1 MLRLY
6 YHDRKYIKQIKNM
19 KRALKILGG
28 VIVVSVFV
36 YTIYFLYQKSQAKP
50 IEFETTQPIKTE
62 IIKSTVATGS
72 VLPRKEIMIKPQVS
86 GIVEELYVEAGD
98 MIKKGDLLARI
109 KIIPD
114 MVSLN
119 NAQSRLNRA
128 RINFEDSKRQYERQ
142 KDLLDQG
149 VIAIAGFEPFDLAYK
164 NAIEEVEA
172 AENNLE
178 LIKEGQTKKGG
189 QATTNTIVRS
199 TAEGMVLDVPVEVG
213 FSVIESNTFNDG
225 TTIASVAD
233 MGDMIFEGKIDETEV
248 GKIKEGMPLILTVGA
263 IDDASFDA
271 VLEHISPKGVEEN
284 GAIQFEIK
292 ANVELK
298 QDQFIRAGYS
308 ANAKVVLDR
317 TDSVLAIPESILQF
331 EGDSSYVEVE
341 IAPQQFE
348 KRYIKTG
355 LSDGINVEVKS
366 GLSMEDKI
374 KKPSGSLK

>member
-1 MLRLY
+1 MQRL
-6 YHDRKYIKQIKNM
+6 HNNKNINNHM
-19 KRALKILGG
+19 KKALKILAGI
-28 VIVVSVFV
+28 IVLSIFV

-50 IEFETTQPIKTE
+50 VVFETTNPMKAE

-72 VLPRKEIMIKPQVS
+72 VKPRKEIMIKPKVS
-86 GIVEELYVEAGD
+86 GIVEEVYVEAGD
-98 MIKKGDLLARI
+98 MIKNGDRIAKI

-119 NAQSRLNRA
+119 NAQSRVNRA
-128 RINFEDSKRQYERQ
+128 RISYENAKLQYDRE

-149 VIAIAGFEPFDLAYK
+149 VIARADFDNYDVTYK

-189 QATTNTIVRS
+189 EITNTVVVS
-199 TAEGMVLDVPVEVG
+199 TATGMVLDVPVEVG

-248 GKIKEGMPLILTVGA
+248 GKIREGMPLILTVGA
-263 IDDASFDA
+263 IDEQTFGA

-284 GAIQFEIK
+284 GAVQFEIK
-292 ANVELK
+292 ANVTLK
-298 QDQFIRAGYS
+298 QNEFIRAGYS
-308 ANAKVVLDR
+308 ANAKIVLDR
-317 TDSVLAIPESILQF
+317 TPDSVMAIPESILQF
-331 EGDSSYVEVE
+331 EGDSSYVEIEV
-341 IAPQQFE
+341 APQKFE
-348 KRYIKTG
+348 KRFIKTG

-366 GLSMEDKI
+366 GLAMEDKI

>member
-1 MLRLY
+1 
-6 YHDRKYIKQIKNM
+6 M
-19 KRALKILGG
+19 KKALKILAG
-28 VIVVSVFV
+28 VIILSIFV

-50 IEFETTQPIKTE
+50 VEYETTQPIKTE
-62 IIKSTVATGS
+62 IIKSTMATGS
-72 VLPRKEIMIKPQVS
+72 VVPRKEIMIKPKVS

-98 MIKKGDLLARI
+98 MINNGDLIAKI

-119 NAQSRLNRA
+119 NAQSRVNRA
-128 RINFEDSKRQYERQ
+128 KISFEDSKRQYDRQ
-142 KDLLDQG
+142 KDLLNQG
-149 VIAIAGFEPFDLAYK
+149 VIARAEFEAYDLAYQ

-172 AENNLE
+172 AESNLE

-189 QATTNTIVRS
+189 QATTNTIVKS

-263 IDDASFDA
+263 IDDASFSA

-331 EGDSSYVEVE
+331 DGDSSYVEVE
-341 IAPQQFE
+341 VAPQQFE
-348 KRYIKTG
+348 KRFIKTG

-366 GLSMEDKI
+366 GLTMEDKI
-374 KKPSGSLK
+374 KKPGGSLK

>member
-1 MLRLY
+1 
-6 YHDRKYIKQIKNM
+6 M
-19 KRALKILGG
+19 KKALKILAG
-28 VIVVSVFV
+28 VIVLSIFV

-50 IEFETTQPIKTE
+50 VEYETTRPIKTE

-72 VLPRKEIMIKPQVS
+72 VVPRKEIMIKPKVS

-98 MIKKGDLLARI
+98 MIKEGDLIARI

-128 RINFEDSKRQYERQ
+128 RIGYEDSKRQYDRQ
-142 KDLLDQG
+142 KELLDQG
-149 VIAIAGFEPFDLAYK
+149 VIARAEFDSYDLAFK
-164 NAIEEVEA
+164 NASEEVEA

-178 LIKEGQTKKGG
+178 LIKEGQTKKAG
-189 QATTNTIVRS
+189 AVTNTVVKS

-213 FSVIESNTFNDG
+213 YSVIESNTFNDG

-263 IDDASFDA
+263 IDNASFDA
-271 VLEHISPKGVEEN
+271 ILEHISPKGVEEN
-284 GAIQFEIK
+284 GAIQFKIK
-292 ANVELK
+292 ANVQLK
-298 QDQFIRAGYS
+298 KDEFIRAGYS

-341 IAPQQFE
+341 TTPQKFE

-366 GLSMEDKI
+366 GLSMDDKI

>member
-1 MLRLY
+1 
-6 YHDRKYIKQIKNM
+6 M
-19 KRALKILGG
+19 KKALKILAG
-28 VIVVSVFV
+28 VVVISIFV

-50 IEFETTQPIKTE
+50 IEYETTQAVKTE

-72 VLPRKEIMIKPQVS
+72 VVPRKEIMIKPQVS
-86 GIVEELYVEAGD
+86 GIVEELYVEAGN
-98 MIKKGDLLARI
+98 MIKKGDLIAKI

-128 RINFEDSKRQYERQ
+128 KISFEDSKRQYDRQ

-149 VIAIAGFEPFDLAYK
+149 VIARAEFESYDLAYK

-189 QATTNTIVRS
+189 QITNTIVKS
-199 TAEGMVLDVPVEVG
+199 TTEGMVLDVPVEVG

-248 GKIKEGMPLILTVGA
+248 GKIREGMPLILTVGA
-263 IDDASFDA
+263 IDDASFSA
-271 VLEHISPKGVEEN
+271 VLEHISPKGIEEN

-317 TDSVLAIPESILQF
+317 TDSVMAIPESILQF

-341 IAPQQFE
+341 VAPQQFE

-374 KKPSGSLK
+374 KKPGGSLK

>member
-1 MLRLY
+1 
-6 YHDRKYIKQIKNM
+6 M
-19 KRALKILGG
+19 KRALKILAG
-28 VIVVSVFV
+28 VIVLSIFV

-50 IEFETTQPIKTE
+50 VEFETTRAFKTE

-72 VLPRKEIMIKPQVS
+72 VVPRKEIMIKPQVS
-86 GIVEELYVEAGD
+86 GIVEELYIEAGD
-98 MIKKGDLLARI
+98 MIKKGDLLAKI

-128 RINFEDSKRQYERQ
+128 KISFEDSKRQYDRQ

-149 VIAIAGFEPFDLAYK
+149 VIARAAFESYELAYN
-164 NAIEEVEA
+164 NAVEEVEA

-189 QATTNTIVRS
+189 QPTNTIVKS

-248 GKIKEGMPLILTVGA
+248 GKIREGMPLILTIGA
-263 IDDASFDA
+263 IDEASFDA
-271 VLEHISPKGVEEN
+271 ILEHISPKGVEEN

-292 ANVELK
+292 ANVTLR

-331 EGDSSYVEVE
+331 EGDSSYVEIE
-341 IAPQQFE
+341 TAPQQFE

-366 GLSMEDKI
+366 GLSLEDKL

>member
-1 MLRLY
+1 
-6 YHDRKYIKQIKNM
+6 
-19 KRALKILGG
+19 
-28 VIVVSVFV
+28 
-36 YTIYFLYQKSQAKP
+36 
-50 IEFETTQPIKTE
+50 
-62 IIKSTVATGS
+62 
-72 VLPRKEIMIKPQVS
+72 
-86 GIVEELYVEAGD
+86 
-98 MIKKGDLLARI
+98 
-109 KIIPD
+109 
-114 MVSLN
+114 
-119 NAQSRLNRA
+119 
-128 RINFEDSKRQYERQ
+128 
-142 KDLLDQG
+142 
-149 VIAIAGFEPFDLAYK
+149 
-164 NAIEEVEA
+164 VEA

-233 MGDMIFEGKIDETEV
+233 MGDMVFEGKIDETEV

>member
-1 MLRLY
+1 
-6 YHDRKYIKQIKNM
+6 M
-19 KRALKILGG
+19 KKALKILAG
-28 VIVVSVFV
+28 VIVISIFI

-50 IEFETTQPIKTE
+50 VNFETTQPFKTE

-72 VLPRKEIMIKPQVS
+72 VVPRKEIMIKPQVS
-86 GIVEELYVEAGD
+86 GIVEELYIEAGD
-98 MIKKGDLLARI
+98 MIKKGDLLAKI

-128 RINFEDSKRQYERQ
+128 RINLEDSKRQFDRQ
-142 KDLLDQG
+142 KDLLAQG
-149 VIAIAGFEPFDLAYK
+149 VIARAEFEGYDLAYQ
-164 NAIEEVEA
+164 NAVEELEA

-178 LIKEGQTKKGG
+178 LIKEGQTKKGA
-189 QATTNTIVRS
+189 QTTNTIVRS
-199 TAEGMVLDVPVEVG
+199 TAEGMVLDVPVEIG

-248 GKIKEGMPLILTVGA
+248 GKIMEGMPLILTVGA
-263 IDDASFDA
+263 IDDASFGA
-271 VLEHISPKGVEEN
+271 TLEHISPKGVEEN
-284 GAIQFEIK
+284 GAIQFKIK

-298 QDQFIRAGYS
+298 HDQFIRAGYS

-331 EGDSSYVEVE
+331 EGDSSFVEVE
-341 IAPQQFE
+341 TAPQQFE

-366 GLSMEDKI
+366 GLTLEDKI
-374 KKPSGSLK
+374 KKPDGSLR

>member
-1 MLRLY
+1 
-6 YHDRKYIKQIKNM
+6 M
-19 KRALKILGG
+19 KRALKILAG
-28 VIVVSVFV
+28 VIVLSIFV

-50 IEFETTQPIKTE
+50 VTFETAQAFKTE

-72 VLPRKEIMIKPQVS
+72 VVPRKEIMIKPQVS

-98 MIKKGDLLARI
+98 MIKKGDLIAKI

-128 RINFEDSKRQYERQ
+128 RINYEDSKNQVERQ
-142 KDLLDQG
+142 RDLLNQG
-149 VIAIAGFEPFDLAYK
+149 VIAKAAFEPYELAYK

-189 QATTNTIVRS
+189 QTTNTLVRS

-248 GKIKEGMPLILTVGA
+248 GKIREGMPLILTIGA
-263 IDDASFDA
+263 IDEATFSA
-271 VLEHISPKGVEEN
+271 VLEHISPKGIEEN

-292 ANVELK
+292 ANVTLL

-317 TDSVLAIPESILQF
+317 TDSVLAIPESLLLF
-331 EGDSSYVEVE
+331 EGDSAYVEIE
-341 IAPQQFE
+341 TTPQQFE

-355 LSDGINVEVKS
+355 LSDGINIEVKS
-366 GLSMEDKI
+366 GLTPEDKI

>member
-1 MLRLY
+1 
-6 YHDRKYIKQIKNM
+6 M
-19 KRALKILGG
+19 KKALKILGG
-28 VIVVSVFV
+28 VIVISIFV

-50 IEFETTQPIKTE
+50 IEYETTKAIKTE

-72 VLPRKEIMIKPQVS
+72 IVPRKEIMIKPQVS
-86 GIVEELYVEAGD
+86 GIVEELYIEAGD
-98 MIKKGDLLARI
+98 MIKKGDLLAKI

-128 RINFEDSKRQYERQ
+128 RISFEDSKRQFERQ
-142 KDLLDQG
+142 QDLLNQG
-149 VIAIAGFEPFDLAYK
+149 VIARAEFEPYDLAYK
-164 NAIEEVEA
+164 NAVEEVEA

-189 QATTNTIVRS
+189 QTTNTIVRS
-199 TAEGMVLDVPVEVG
+199 TAEGMVLDVPVEIG

-263 IDDASFDA
+263 IDDASFSA
-271 VLEHISPKGVEEN
+271 VLEHISPKGIEEN

-292 ANVELK
+292 ANVQLK

-331 EGDSSYVEVE
+331 EGDSSYVEIEV
-341 IAPQQFE
+341 APQQFE

-374 KKPSGSLK
+374 KKPGGSLK